1 MSNLWYLSL
10 SAACECVQYVGDGP
24 MSHGVFTSP
33 NYPQIYETNIN
44 CVLYT
49 FMGDDDELVQL
60 TFTDFDMELS
70 ITNKYAPL
78 VSTASCAPFTLIL
91 NFKRKKLHCCKIFN
105 SI

>member
-1 MSNLWYLSL
+1 VSL

-24 MSHGVFTSP
+24 MSRGVFTSP
-33 NYPQIYETNIN
+33 NYPQIYQTNIN

-70 ITNKYAPL
+70 ITNKYASV
-78 VSTASCAPFTLIL
+78 VSTQARVLPP
-91 NFKRKKLHCCKIFN
+91 H
-105 SI
+105 